1 MTYFTREL
9 NRLLLA
15 LLAAFMLIVLVAS
28 YYAVVGS
35 MTLLTRDDNPR
46 LVEAEQSVMR
56 GGLYDRHNR
65 LLAQTFAG
73 AGGFAER
80 EYVAPAAYS
89 AVGYYSYRYGAG
101 GAEAAYDDYLSGA
114 LLPPTADQLILGRPV
129 SGEDVRL
136 TLDAIIQQQA
146 VDALGERAGAAVAM
160 HVPSG
165 EVLALASLPT
175 FDPNNLDAE
184 WDDLVNAPGKPF
196 FNRVLQG
203 RYQPGT
209 MMQIPVMVDA
219 LARGQALGAQFPSG
233 AAPVQLDDLT
243 LRCAAA
249 DVPSLSLKL
258 EEAFIYGCPSPF
270 AQLAP
275 VINTEQLE
283 DSLAL
288 LQLNA
293 PPTLPDFVPEPET
306 PLAASAINLT
316 TANLR
321 ENILGQG
328 DVNLSPVAL
337 NALTAAIA
345 NGGNTTPP
353 VMLSATRKPGA
364 ADWTETPTARTTL
377 PYMTS
382 RTAATMRELY
392 AGAAERGTAALDD
405 WGLETVGGVAGIAY
419 AGEGA
424 QVWFTGYT
432 FLTPQQSVVVTVVL
446 EDTDNVQ
453 AAARAG
459 RQILQAAAVQ
469 IEVEQVQATPDSD
482 ENVSASD

>member
-1 MTYFTREL
+1 MTHFTREL
-9 NRLLLA
+9 NRLLIA
-15 LLAAFMLIVLVAS
+15 MLAAFMLIILVAT
-28 YYAVVGS
+28 YYAVVGR

-56 GGLYDRHNR
+56 GGLYDRDNR
-65 LLAQTFAG
+65 LLAQTYAG
-73 AGGFAER
+73 ADDFAER

-114 LLPPTADQLILGRPV
+114 LLPPTAGQLMLGRPV
-129 SGEDVRL
+129 TGQDVRL
-136 TLDAIIQQQA
+136 TLDAIVQQQA

-175 FDPNNLDAE
+175 FDPNNLDEE
-184 WDDLVNAPGKPF
+184 WNDLVNAPGTPF

-209 MMQIPVMVDA
+209 MMQIPLLVDA
-219 LARGQALGAQFPSG
+219 LTRGQSLGAQFPSG

-243 LRCAAA
+243 LRCAAD

-275 VINTEQLE
+275 VINAEQLE

-288 LQLNA
+288 LRLNA

-306 PLAASAINLT
+306 PLAASAMNLT
-316 TANLR
+316 PTNLR

-328 DVNLSPVAL
+328 DVSLSPVAL

-345 NGGNTTPP
+345 NGGNTPP
-353 VMLSATRKPGA
+353 PRMLSATRLPDSATWTNAPGA
-364 ADWTETPTARTTL
+364 QTTL
-377 PYMTS
+377 PYMTAS
-382 RTAATMRELY
+382 TAATMRELY
-392 AGAAERGTAALDD
+392 GAAAERGTAALDD
-405 WGLETVGGVAGIAY
+405 WGLETVGGVSGIAY
-419 AGEGA
+419 AGEGS

-446 EDTDNVQ
+446 EDTDDVE

-469 IEVEQVQATPDSD
+469 LEVEQAQAPTGTEEPPETD
-482 ENVSASD
+482 